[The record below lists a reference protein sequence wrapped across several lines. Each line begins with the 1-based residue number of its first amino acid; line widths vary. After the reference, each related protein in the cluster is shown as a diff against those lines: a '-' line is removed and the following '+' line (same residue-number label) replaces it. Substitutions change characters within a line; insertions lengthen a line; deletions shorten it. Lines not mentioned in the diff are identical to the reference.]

1 MSKTVFA
8 FGRMNPPTV
17 GHEKLASKVESEA
30 KRRGAMPHI
39 YLSHTQNAKKDPLPY
54 NTKIAIAKKA
64 FGKAVTKS
72 SAKNVIQIMQDLEK
86 MGHTEVVMVAGSDRV
101 PEFKSLLGK
110 YNGKEYNFKKIEV
123 VSAGERDPDAQG
135 VEGMSAS
142 KLRAIAQSGD
152 YETFAKG
159 MPSKLR
165 DADKKKVYNTIRS
178 VMEDYGDID
187 ESALSALRV
196 ATSAHKGQK
205 RKSGDDYISHPKE
218 VARIVKQYKKSH
230 NLNALIQAAYL
241 HDTIEDT
248 DTTYKDLV
256 KQFGGL
262 VAGMVKD
269 LTSDK
274 EAIEAMGKG
283 EYIADKMVKMSSWSL
298 VIKLADR
305 LANVGDIDD
314 RPANFQKKYANQ
326 TKMALDRLKKDRYL
340 SKTHKKIIAAIEDK
354 IKEYVTEDVDPT
366 DKELDEILDQI

>member
-8 FGRMNPPTV
+8 FGRMNPPTI
-17 GHEKLASKVESEA
+17 GHEKLAAKVESEA
-30 KRRGAMPHI
+30 RRRGAMPHI

-72 SAKNVIQIMQDLEK
+72 SAKNVIQIMQDLER

-178 VMEDYGDID
+178 VME
-187 ESALSALRV
+187 E
-196 ATSAHKGQK
+196 
-205 RKSGDDYISHPKE
+205 
-218 VARIVKQYKKSH
+218 
-230 NLNALIQAAYL
+230 
-241 HDTIEDT
+241 
-248 DTTYKDLV
+248 
-256 KQFGGL
+256 
-262 VAGMVKD
+262 
-269 LTSDK
+269 
-274 EAIEAMGKG
+274 
-283 EYIADKMVKMSSWSL
+283 
-298 VIKLADR
+298 
-305 LANVGDIDD
+305 
-314 RPANFQKKYANQ
+314 
-326 TKMALDRLKKDRYL
+326 
-340 SKTHKKIIAAIEDK
+340 
-354 IKEYVTEDVDPT
+354 VDPT
-366 DKELDEILDQI
+366 DEELDEILDQIEEDEDLFWEWDEDQLDIDEARKPLSLQQRMKKRIIMRRLAPIIARKRKIKLRRRANRGQLMKRSRRAAILLLKKRFAGNKGKNYRALSPSEKIGIDRLVQKKLPMVDRIAKRLLPKMLKKETERMRKKTSGVNESLKKY